1 MVIKDW
7 NKRRNQH
14 TGPVGAEA
22 SEMYVRQS
30 SERITCLF
38 TNTTARTCV
47 PTGASHENEHL
58 KKLLEKVKEVELE
71 IAAEEA
77 KSAAQLWD
85 CLEQECSELQTQ
97 NNNLRYV
104 RRHCLHLHRPTGKHG
119 DECFTSNLTI
129 LLSSF
134 RFSCQ

>member
-1 MVIKDW
+1 M
-7 NKRRNQH
+7 
-14 TGPVGAEA
+14 
-22 SEMYVRQS
+22 
-30 SERITCLF
+30 
-38 TNTTARTCV
+38 ARFQQLADTR
-47 PTGASHENEHL
+47 A
-58 KKLLEKVKEVELE
+58 K

-134 RFSCQ
+134 RASLANEGLTLKLRRVN